1 MDFSNYLEE
10 AFSERMKKSIDKK
23 LLTKVGKAL
32 AKHVGV
38 GVEQSQFTYVPGY
51 RFRLGAAH
59 PSKTGDKSAV
69 EGYVIVVLKD
79 GTTQLISVADS
90 RTAYIVWEDGRQIAR
105 REKISSMND
114 YVKGVKE
121 AYIVERQDRVATKQ
135 QDRKFSKIRNDH
147 LAAVHYEITKR
158 MEVLRAV
165 GTDYVKNV
173 NAKLNKF
180 GVKLTKLAAKNISDD
195 RIGVCIQF
203 ECKDEMMERA
213 FNGRPEV
220 IKDEHG
226 APHILYAPR
235 YRVSDIDYI
244 PNNFTE
250 VTSDYFEVKNK
261 LEEYLETFRNAC
273 EVSKII
279 YDIDISKIMVK
290 ED

>member
-121 AYIVERQDRVATKQ
+121 AYIVERQDRVETKQ
-135 QDRKFSKIRNDH
+135 QDRKFSKLRNDH

-158 MEVLRAV
+158 MEVLRAI

-173 NAKLNKF
+173 NAKFNKF

-250 VTSDYFEVKNK
+250 VTGDYFEAKNK

>member
-10 AFSERMKKSIDKK
+10 AFSDRMKKSIDKK

-121 AYIVERQDRVATKQ
+121 AYIVERQDRVETKQ

-173 NAKLNKF
+173 NAKFNKF

-250 VTSDYFEVKNK
+250 VTGDYFEVKNK
-261 LEEYLETFRNAC
+261 LEKYLETFRNAC

>member
-10 AFSERMKKSIDKK
+10 AFSERMKKSINKK

-121 AYIVERQDRVATKQ
+121 AYIVERQDRVKTKQ

-158 MEVLRAV
+158 MEVLRAI

-173 NAKLNKF
+173 NAKFNKF

-250 VTSDYFEVKNK
+250 VTGDYFEAKNK
-261 LEEYLETFRNAC
+261 LEKYLETFRNAC

>member
-121 AYIVERQDRVATKQ
+121 AYIVERQDRVETKQ

-158 MEVLRAV
+158 MEVLRAI

-173 NAKLNKF
+173 NAKFNKF

-250 VTSDYFEVKNK
+250 VTGDYFEAKNM
-261 LEEYLETFRNAC
+261 LEKYLETFRNAR

>member
-1 MDFSNYLEE
+1 MDFQNYLEE
-10 AFSERMKKSIDKK
+10 AYSDRMKKSIDKK

-59 PSKTGDKSAV
+59 PSKTGDESAV
-69 EGYVIVVLKD
+69 EGYVIVILKD

-121 AYIVERQDRVATKQ
+121 AYIVERQDRVETKQ
-135 QDRKFSKIRNDH
+135 QDRKFSKLRNDH

-158 MEVLRAV
+158 MEVLRAI

-173 NAKLNKF
+173 NAKFNKF

-250 VTSDYFEVKNK
+250 VTGDYFEAKNM
-261 LEEYLETFRNAC
+261 LEKYLETFRNAR

>member
-121 AYIVERQDRVATKQ
+121 AYIVERQDRVETKQ

-158 MEVLRAV
+158 MEVLRAI

-173 NAKLNKF
+173 NAKFNKF

-250 VTSDYFEVKNK
+250 VTGDYFEAKNK
-261 LEEYLETFRNAC
+261 LEKYLETFRNAR

>member
-121 AYIVERQDRVATKQ
+121 AYIVERQDRVKTKQ

-250 VTSDYFEVKNK
+250 VTSDYFEAKNK

>member
-69 EGYVIVVLKD
+69 EGYVIVILKD

-121 AYIVERQDRVATKQ
+121 AYIVERQDRVETKQ
-135 QDRKFSKIRNDH
+135 QDRKFSKMRNDH

-158 MEVLRAV
+158 MEVLRAI

-173 NAKLNKF
+173 NAKFNKF

-250 VTSDYFEVKNK
+250 VTGDYFEAKNM
-261 LEEYLETFRNAC
+261 LEKYLETFRNAR

>member
-105 REKISSMND
+105 REKINSMND

>member
-10 AFSERMKKSIDKK
+10 AFSDRMKKSIDKK

-121 AYIVERQDRVATKQ
+121 AYIVERQDRVETKQ

-158 MEVLRAV
+158 MEVLRAI

-173 NAKLNKF
+173 NAKFNKF

-250 VTSDYFEVKNK
+250 VTGDYFEAKNK
-261 LEEYLETFRNAC
+261 LEKYLETFRNAC

>member
-121 AYIVERQDRVATKQ
+121 AYIVERQDRVETKQ

-173 NAKLNKF
+173 NAKFNKF

-235 YRVSDIDYI
+235 YRVSDIDYT

-250 VTSDYFEVKNK
+250 VADDYFEAKNK
-261 LEEYLETFRNAC
+261 LEKYLETFRNAC

>member
-121 AYIVERQDRVATKQ
+121 AYIVERQDRVETKQ

-158 MEVLRAV
+158 MEVLRAI

-173 NAKLNKF
+173 NAKFNKF
-180 GVKLTKLAAKNISDD
+180 GVKLTKLAAKNIGDD

-250 VTSDYFEVKNK
+250 VTGDYFEAKNM
-261 LEEYLETFRNAC
+261 LEKYLETFRNAR

>member
-1 MDFSNYLEE
+1 
-10 AFSERMKKSIDKK
+10 
-23 LLTKVGKAL
+23 
-32 AKHVGV
+32 
-38 GVEQSQFTYVPGY
+38 
-51 RFRLGAAH
+51 
-59 PSKTGDKSAV
+59 
-69 EGYVIVVLKD
+69 
-79 GTTQLISVADS
+79 
-90 RTAYIVWEDGRQIAR
+90 
-105 REKISSMND
+105 
-114 YVKGVKE
+114 
-121 AYIVERQDRVATKQ
+121 
-135 QDRKFSKIRNDH
+135 
-147 LAAVHYEITKR
+147 
-158 MEVLRAV
+158 MEVLRAI

-173 NAKLNKF
+173 NAKFNKF
-180 GVKLTKLAAKNISDD
+180 GVKLTKLAAKNIGDD

-235 YRVSDIDYI
+235 YSVSDINYT

-250 VTSDYFEVKNK
+250 VTGDYFEAKNK
-261 LEEYLETFRNAC
+261 LEKYLETFRNAR

>member
-10 AFSERMKKSIDKK
+10 AFSDRMKKSIDKK

-121 AYIVERQDRVATKQ
+121 AYIVERQDRVETKQ

-158 MEVLRAV
+158 MEVLRAI

-173 NAKLNKF
+173 NAKFNKF

-250 VTSDYFEVKNK
+250 VTGDYFEAKNK
-261 LEEYLETFRNAC
+261 LEKYLETFRNAR

>member
-1 MDFSNYLEE
+1 MDFQNYLEE

-121 AYIVERQDRVATKQ
+121 AYIVERQDRVETKQ

-158 MEVLRAV
+158 MEVLRAI

-173 NAKLNKF
+173 NAKFNKF

-250 VTSDYFEVKNK
+250 VTGDYFEAKNM
-261 LEEYLETFRNAC
+261 LEKYLETFRNAR

>member
-1 MDFSNYLEE
+1 MDFQNYLEE

-147 LAAVHYEITKR
+147 LDAVHYEITKR

-173 NAKLNKF
+173 NAKFNKF

-226 APHILYAPR
+226 VPHILYAPR

-250 VTSDYFEVKNK
+250 VTGDYFEAKNK

>member
-121 AYIVERQDRVATKQ
+121 AYIVERQDRVETKQ

-195 RIGVCIQF
+195 RIGVCIEF

-250 VTSDYFEVKNK
+250 VTGDYFEAKNK

-290 ED
+290 KD

>member
-1 MDFSNYLEE
+1 MDFQNYLEE
-10 AFSERMKKSIDKK
+10 AFSDRMKKSIDKK

-121 AYIVERQDRVATKQ
+121 AYIVERQDRVETKQ

-158 MEVLRAV
+158 MEVLRVV

-173 NAKLNKF
+173 NAKFNKF

-250 VTSDYFEVKNK
+250 VTGDYFEAKNK
-261 LEEYLETFRNAC
+261 LEKYLETFRNAR

>member
-69 EGYVIVVLKD
+69 EGYVIVILKD

-121 AYIVERQDRVATKQ
+121 AYIVERQDRVETKQ

-158 MEVLRAV
+158 MEVLRAI

-173 NAKLNKF
+173 NAKINKF

-235 YRVSDIDYI
+235 YCVSDIDYI

-250 VTSDYFEVKNK
+250 VTGDYFEAKNM
-261 LEEYLETFRNAC
+261 LEKYLETFRNAC

>member
-121 AYIVERQDRVATKQ
+121 AYIVERQDRVKTKQ

-250 VTSDYFEVKNK
+250 VTGDYFEAKNK
-261 LEEYLETFRNAC
+261 LEKCLETFRNAC

>member
-121 AYIVERQDRVATKQ
+121 AYIVERQDRVETKQ

-158 MEVLRAV
+158 MEVLRAL

-173 NAKLNKF
+173 NAKFNKF

-250 VTSDYFEVKNK
+250 VTGDYFEAKNK
-261 LEEYLETFRNAC
+261 LEKYLETFRNAC

>member
-10 AFSERMKKSIDKK
+10 AFSDRMKKSIDKK

-69 EGYVIVVLKD
+69 EGYVIVILKD

-121 AYIVERQDRVATKQ
+121 AYIVERQDRVETKQ

-158 MEVLRAV
+158 MEVLRAI

-173 NAKLNKF
+173 NAKFNKF

-250 VTSDYFEVKNK
+250 VTGDYFEAKNM
-261 LEEYLETFRNAC
+261 LEKYLETFRNAR

>member
-180 GVKLTKLAAKNISDD
+180 GVKITKLAAKNISDD

-250 VTSDYFEVKNK
+250 VTGDYFEVKNK
-261 LEEYLETFRNAC
+261 LEECLETFRNAC

>member
-121 AYIVERQDRVATKQ
+121 AYIVERQDRVETKQ

-158 MEVLRAV
+158 MEVLRAI

-173 NAKLNKF
+173 NAKFNKF

-235 YRVSDIDYI
+235 YRVSDIDYT

-250 VTSDYFEVKNK
+250 VTGDYFEVKNK
-261 LEEYLETFRNAC
+261 LEKYLETFRNAR

>member
-38 GVEQSQFTYVPGY
+38 GVEQSHFTYVPGY

-250 VTSDYFEVKNK
+250 VTSDYFEAKNE
-261 LEEYLETFRNAC
+261 LEKYLETFRNAC

>member
-121 AYIVERQDRVATKQ
+121 AYIVERQDRVETKQ

-165 GTDYVKNV
+165 STDYVKNV
-173 NAKLNKF
+173 NAKFNKF

-250 VTSDYFEVKNK
+250 VTGDYFEAKNK
-261 LEEYLETFRNAC
+261 LEKYLETFRNAC

>member
-59 PSKTGDKSAV
+59 PSKTGDKSAE
-69 EGYVIVVLKD
+69 EGYVIVILKD

-121 AYIVERQDRVATKQ
+121 AYIVERQDRVEIKQ
-135 QDRKFSKIRNDH
+135 LVRKFSKLRNDH
-147 LAAVHYEITKR
+147 LAAVHYKIVKR
-158 MEVLRAV
+158 MEVLKAA
-165 GTDYVKNV
+165 GTDYIKNV
-173 NAKLNKF
+173 NVELNKL
-180 GVKLTKLAAKNISDD
+180 GVKITNIGAKNYGGDY
-195 RIGVCIQF
+195 IGVHVQI
-203 ECKDEMMERA
+203 ECKDKMMEYVL
-213 FNGRPEV
+213 NSYPEV
-220 IKDEHG
+220 VKDEHG
-226 APHILYAPR
+226 VPHIFYAPR
-235 YRVSDIDYI
+235 YRADINYV

-250 VTSDYFEVKNK
+250 VTSDYFEAKNK
-261 LEEYLETFRNAC
+261 LEKYLETFRNAC

-279 YDIDISKIMVK
+279 YDIDISKIMIK
-290 ED
+290 KD

>member
-10 AFSERMKKSIDKK
+10 AFSDRMKKSIDKK

-69 EGYVIVVLKD
+69 EGYVIVILKD

-121 AYIVERQDRVATKQ
+121 AYIVERQDRVETKQ

-173 NAKLNKF
+173 NAKFNKF

-203 ECKDEMMERA
+203 ECEDEMMERA

-250 VTSDYFEVKNK
+250 VTGDYFEAKNK
-261 LEEYLETFRNAC
+261 LEKYLETFRNAR